1 MEEQMLAYFAEALNG
16 RLNQILPGMRRGIS
30 SIMGAQ
36 FRPDPM
42 DEVDI
47 TAERSER
54 ELMFR
59 MHRRTEEL
67 VLEIQGALKRIRNG
81 SFGVC
86 VECGRD
92 IELKRLKA
100 HPMATLCLDCKRELE
115 AFERRKVA

>member
-1 MEEQMLAYFAEALNG
+1 MEEQMLSSFADALNG
-16 RLNQILPGMRRGIS
+16 RLNQILPGMRHGIS

-67 VLEIQGALKRIRNG
+67 VLEIQEALKRIRNG
-81 SFGVC
+81 SFGIC
-86 VECGRD
+86 IECGRD
-92 IELKRLKA
+92 IELKRLKT